1 MYKSVIVKV
10 IIASLLIVSFCNAQ
24 IVKKGNLY
32 GYKITYVKYSN
43 GKKIENQDPL
53 IVFTSQKETLLS
65 SENIQAKKSNYPFEI
80 TRINRADNS
89 YIQLAYLNA
98 NNSVAVVDTNSIL
111 KQKLELVN
119 ETKTILGYVCKK
131 AKTVVNSN
139 SIELWYTDQLGV
151 KGAPA
156 LLGQNLGLV
165 LETVRNGNS
174 VVTASKIEPLKKGE
188 SNFISNDFYS
198 SPKTDVLSYRDFL
211 WKSRFKTIKV
221 FEEELVRFSD
231 EAKSNDSILR
241 FANGLII
248 VRKIKFPEIKKG
260 QKVFIDIQQNSN
272 GDAYDRTGTAFII
285 PMDKSISFL
294 DGLQKGLKELPV
306 YTNGNQSEY
315 QGVVATDKYSPLLE
329 LMRFFTPFGIK
340 QYNYLE
346 LKDKKWHEI
355 TPYRQEISDMADYLS
370 NKELWIGM
378 TIGNYD
384 KGGHKVAMNVT
395 IHPGENEAQE
405 SPTVTEN
412 NVLPLFNTVNVLEM
426 LGQNYG
432 SMFNTEKGLEVTFT
446 LDKEVQNA
454 QLKYITTGHGG
465 WENGDEFVPKKNT
478 VSLDGKAV
486 FSFIPWRQDCG
497 SYRLFNPSSGNFA
510 DGLSSSDL
518 SRSNWCPGTVTTPIY
533 IDLGDLKAGKHTIQV
548 QIPMGKPEGGSFS
561 SWNVSGCLIWK

>member
-1 MYKSVIVKV
+1 MYKSIIVK
-10 IIASLLIVSFCNAQ
+10 IIFVSLLLVNFSNAQ
-24 IVKKGNLY
+24 VTKKVNLY
-32 GYKITYVKYSN
+32 GYKITYIKYSN
-43 GKKIENQDPL
+43 GKKVENQDPL
-53 IVFTSQKETLLS
+53 VVFTNEKETLLS
-65 SENIQAKKSNYPFEI
+65 SENMLAKKSNYPFEE

-89 YIQLAYLNA
+89 FTQLAYLKPNK
-98 NNSVAVVDTNSIL
+98 SIAVVDTSSIL
-111 KQKLELVN
+111 KQNFELVN
-119 ETKTILGYVCKK
+119 ETKIILGYVCKK

-139 SIELWYTDQLGV
+139 SIELWYTNQLGV

-165 LETVRNGNS
+165 LETVRNGNT
-174 VVTASKIEPLKKGE
+174 VITASKIEALKKE
-188 SNFISNDFYS
+188 QSNFIPNDFFTA
-198 SPKTDVLSYRDFL
+198 PKTDVLSYRDFL

-241 FANGLII
+241 FAKGLIV

-315 QGVVATDKYSPLLE
+315 QGVVATGNYSPLLE

-355 TPYRQEISDMADYLS
+355 TPYRQEITDMADYLS
-370 NKELWIGM
+370 SKELWIGM

-405 SPTVTEN
+405 SPTVKEN

-432 SMFNTEKGLEVTFT
+432 SMFNNEKGLEVTFT
-446 LDKEVQNA
+446 LDKEVKNA

-497 SYRLFNPSSGNFA
+497 SYRLFNPCSGNFA

-533 IDLGDLKAGKHTIQV
+533 IDLGDLKVGKHTIQV

>member
-1 MYKSVIVKV
+1 VN
-10 IIASLLIVSFCNAQ
+10 FCSAQ
-24 IVKKGNLY
+24 IIKKTNLY
-32 GYKITYVKYSN
+32 GCKITYIKYSN

-53 IVFTSQKETLLS
+53 TLFTNQKETLLS
-65 SENIQAKKSNYPFEI
+65 SENIHAKKSNYPFEI

-89 YIQLAYLNA
+89 YTQLAYLNA

-119 ETKTILGYVCKK
+119 ETKTILGYLCKK

-156 LLGQNLGLV
+156 ILGQNLGLV

-174 VVTASKIEPLKKGE
+174 VITASKIEPLKKGQ

-221 FEEELVRFSD
+221 FEEEQVRFSD
-231 EAKSNDSILR
+231 EEKSNDSILR

-315 QGVVATDKYSPLLE
+315 QGVIATDNYSPLLE

-355 TPYRQEISDMADYLS
+355 IPYRQEISDMADYLS

-384 KGGHKVAMNVT
+384 NGGHKVAMNVT
-395 IHPGENEAQE
+395 IHPGENESQE
-405 SPTVTEN
+405 SPTVKEN

-432 SMFNTEKGLEVTFT
+432 SMFNNEKGLEVTFT
-446 LDKEVQNA
+446 LDKEVKNA

-561 SWNVSGCLIWK
+561 AWNVSGCLIWK

>member
-1 MYKSVIVKV
+1 MHKTIIVK
-10 IIASLLIVSFCNAQ
+10 IVFIFLSIVNLCNAQ
-24 IVKKGNLY
+24 AAKKTNPY

-43 GKKIENQDPL
+43 DKKVENQDPVVL
-53 IVFTSQKETLLS
+53 FTNQKESVLS
-65 SENIQAKKSNYPFEI
+65 SENIQAKKSNYPFEK

-89 YIQLAYLNA
+89 YIQLASLSA
-98 NNSVAVVDTNSIL
+98 GNSIAVVDNNSIL
-111 KQKLELVN
+111 KQDLELVN

-139 SIELWYTDQLGV
+139 SIVFWYTDQLGV
-151 KGAPA
+151 KGAPTI
-156 LLGQNLGLV
+156 LGQNLGLV
-165 LETVRNGNS
+165 LEMVRNGNY
-174 VVTASKIEPLKKGE
+174 VVTASKIEKLKKE
-188 SNFISNDFYS
+188 QSNFVSNDFYS
-198 SPKTDVLSYRDFL
+198 SPQTDALSYRDLL

-221 FEEELVRFSD
+221 FEGELVRFSD

-241 FANGLII
+241 FSNGLIL
-248 VRKIKFPEIKKG
+248 VRKIKFPKIKEG
-260 QKVFIDIQQNSN
+260 QKIFIDILQNSN

-285 PMDKSISFL
+285 PTDKPISFL

-315 QGVVATDKYSPLLE
+315 QGVVATDNYVPLLE

-346 LKDKKWHEI
+346 LKDKKWHET
-355 TPYRQEISDMADYLS
+355 TPFRQEISDLGSYLS
-370 NKELWIGM
+370 GKELWIGM

-384 KGGHKVAMNVT
+384 KGGHKVSMDIT
-395 IHPGENEAQE
+395 IHPGDNQSEGSAALK
-405 SPTVTEN
+405 EN

-432 SMFNTEKGLEVTFT
+432 SMFNNEKGLEVTFT
-446 LDKEVQNA
+446 LDKDIKNG

-465 WENGDEFVPKKNT
+465 WGNGDEFIPKKNT
-478 VSLDGKAV
+478 VFLDGKNI

-497 SYRLFNPSSGNFA
+497 SYRLFNPSSGNFS

-518 SRSNWCPGTVTTPIY
+518 SRSNWCPGTVTSPTY
-533 IDLGDLKAGKHTIQV
+533 IDLGDLKAGTHTIRV

-561 SWNVSGCLIWK
+561 SWNVSGSLIWN

>member
-10 IIASLLIVSFCNAQ
+10 IIASLLIVNFCNAQ

-405 SPTVTEN
+405 SPTVTQN